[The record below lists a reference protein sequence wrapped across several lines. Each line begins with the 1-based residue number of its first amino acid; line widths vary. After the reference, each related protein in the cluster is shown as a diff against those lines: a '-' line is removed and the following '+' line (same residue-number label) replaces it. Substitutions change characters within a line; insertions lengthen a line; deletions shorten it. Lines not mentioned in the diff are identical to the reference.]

1 MILKNNIKIPLD
13 KFINEALYSK
23 SKGYYSKKNPIGKKG
38 DFITSPNISVMFSE
52 MIAIW
57 IVSLWENLGSPKKIN
72 IIELGAGSG
81 EMMSQILKTINNF
94 KKFKSSSKFYIHEK
108 SPYLK
113 KIQKEKTKKYGVKWI
128 DNLNKISKY
137 PSIFIA
143 NEFFDSLPIKQF
155 IKKENNW
162 FERFIHSQDKK
173 IRIIDI
179 KTRKTIIEKIIK
191 IKIDNNE
198 KFIEYSPLAFK
209 KLNII
214 SKIVRKNNG
223 GILIIDYGYNKKKMF
238 NTLQSVKNH
247 KKNNFLKNV
256 YQSDITHMIN
266 FHYYKK
272 KIKKMKLD
280 CIKLTTQREFLINM
294 GILKRAEIISKNVS
308 FSKKAD
314 IYFRLKRLIDKNEM
328 GLLFKVLF
336 ATKKINKNPISGF

>member
-1 MILKNNIKIPLD
+1 MILKNNIKISLD
-13 KFINEALYSK
+13 KFIDKALYNK
-23 SKGYYSKKNPIGKKG
+23 SKGYYEKKIPIGYKG
-38 DFITSPNISVMFSE
+38 DFITSPNISIMFSE

-81 EMMSQILKTINNF
+81 EMMNQILKTVDNF
-94 KKFKSSSKFYIHEK
+94 KKFKASSKFYIHEK
-108 SPYLK
+108 SVYLK
-113 KIQKEKTKKYGVKWI
+113 RAQKDKNKEYEVKWI
-128 DNLNKISKY
+128 DNLNKISNY

-155 IKKENNW
+155 VKKKNNW
-162 FERFIHSQDKK
+162 FEKFIHSKDKK
-173 IRIIDI
+173 LHTIDI
-179 KTRKTIIEKIIK
+179 KTKKSIIEKIIK
-191 IKIDNNE
+191 IKIDNE

-214 SKIVRKNNG
+214 SKIIRKNNG

-247 KKNNFLKNV
+247 KKNNFLENV

-266 FHYYKK
+266 FNYYKK

-314 IYFRLKRLIDKNEM
+314 IYYRLKRLIDKNEM

-336 ATKKINKNPISGF
+336 ATKKINKNPILGF

>member
-1 MILKNNIKIPLD
+1 MVLKNNIKISLD
-13 KFINEALYSK
+13 KFIDNALYNK
-23 SKGYYSKKNPIGKKG
+23 SKGYYSKKNPIGYKG
-38 DFITSPNISVMFSE
+38 DFITSPNISIMFSE

-81 EMMSQILKTINNF
+81 EMMYQILKTVDNF
-94 KKFKSSSKFYIHEK
+94 KKFKASSKFYIHEK
-108 SPYLK
+108 SMYLK
-113 KIQKEKTKKYGVKWI
+113 RIQKDKTKKYEVKWI
-128 DNLNKISKY
+128 DNLNKISNY
-137 PSIFIA
+137 PSIFVA

-155 IKKENNW
+155 VKKKNNW
-162 FERFIHSQDKK
+162 FERFIHSKNKK
-173 IRIIDI
+173 LHIIDI
-179 KTRKTIIEKIIK
+179 KTKKSIIEKIIK
-191 IKIDNNE
+191 IKINNE
-198 KFIEYSPLAFK
+198 KFIEYSPLAFE

-214 SKIVRKNNG
+214 AKIIRKNNG
-223 GILIIDYGYNKKKMF
+223 GMLIIDYGYNKRTMF

-247 KKNNFLKNV
+247 KKNNFLENV

-266 FHYYKK
+266 FNYYKK

-280 CIKLTTQREFLINM
+280 CVKLTTQREFLINM

-314 IYFRLKRLIDKNEM
+314 IYYRLKRLIDKNEM

-336 ATKKINKNPISGF
+336 ATKKINKNPILGF

>member
-1 MILKNNIKIPLD
+1 MILKNNIKISLD
-13 KFINEALYSK
+13 KFIDKALYNK
-23 SKGYYSKKNPIGKKG
+23 SKGYYEKKNPIGYKG
-38 DFITSPNISVMFSE
+38 DFITSPNISIMFSE

-81 EMMSQILKTINNF
+81 EMMNQILKTVDNF
-94 KKFKSSSKFYIHEK
+94 KKFKASSKFYIHEK
-108 SPYLK
+108 SVYLK
-113 KIQKEKTKKYGVKWI
+113 RSQKDKNKEYEVKWI
-128 DNLNKISKY
+128 DNLNKISNC

-155 IKKENNW
+155 VKKKNNW
-162 FERFIHSQDKK
+162 FEKFIHSKDKK
-173 IRIIDI
+173 LHTIDI
-179 KTRKTIIEKIIK
+179 KTKKSIIEKIIK
-191 IKIDNNE
+191 IKIDNE

-214 SKIVRKNNG
+214 SKIIRKNNG

-238 NTLQSVKNH
+238 NTLQSLKNH
-247 KKNNFLKNV
+247 KKNNFLENV

-266 FHYYKK
+266 FNYYKK

-314 IYFRLKRLIDKNEM
+314 IYYRLKRLIDKNEM

-336 ATKKINKNPISGF
+336 ATKKINKNPILGF

>member
-1 MILKNNIKIPLD
+1 MILKNNIKISLD
-13 KFINEALYSK
+13 KFIDKALYNK
-23 SKGYYSKKNPIGKKG
+23 SKGYYEKKIPIGYKG
-38 DFITSPNISVMFSE
+38 DFITSPNISIMFSE

-72 IIELGAGSG
+72 IIELGAGTG
-81 EMMSQILKTINNF
+81 EMMNQILKTVDNF
-94 KKFKSSSKFYIHEK
+94 KKFKASSKFYIHEK
-108 SPYLK
+108 SVYLK
-113 KIQKEKTKKYGVKWI
+113 RAQKDKNKEYEVKWI
-128 DNLNKISKY
+128 DNLNKISNY

-155 IKKENNW
+155 VKKKNNW
-162 FERFIHSQDKK
+162 FEKFIHSKDKK
-173 IRIIDI
+173 LHTIDI
-179 KTRKTIIEKIIK
+179 KTKKSIIEKIIK
-191 IKIDNNE
+191 IKIDNE

-214 SKIVRKNNG
+214 SKIIRKNNG

-247 KKNNFLKNV
+247 KKNNFLENV

-266 FHYYKK
+266 FNYYKK

-314 IYFRLKRLIDKNEM
+314 IYYRLKRLIDKNEM

-336 ATKKINKNPISGF
+336 ATKKINKNPILGF

>member
-1 MILKNNIKIPLD
+1 MILKNNIKISLD
-13 KFINEALYSK
+13 KFIDKALYNK
-23 SKGYYSKKNPIGKKG
+23 SKGYYAKKNPIGYKG
-38 DFITSPNISVMFSE
+38 DFITSPNISIMFSE

-72 IIELGAGSG
+72 IIELGAGTG
-81 EMMSQILKTINNF
+81 EMMNQILKTVDNF
-94 KKFKSSSKFYIHEK
+94 KKFKASSKFYIHEK
-108 SPYLK
+108 SVYLK
-113 KIQKEKTKKYGVKWI
+113 RSQKDKNKEYEVKWI
-128 DNLNKISKY
+128 DNLNKISNC

-155 IKKENNW
+155 LKKKNNW
-162 FERFIHSQDKK
+162 FEKFIHSKDKK
-173 IRIIDI
+173 LHTIDI
-179 KTRKTIIEKIIK
+179 KTKKSIIEKIIK
-191 IKIDNNE
+191 IKIDNE

-214 SKIVRKNNG
+214 SKIIRKNNG
-223 GILIIDYGYNKKKMF
+223 GILIVDYGYNKRKMF

-247 KKNNFLKNV
+247 KKNNFLENV

-266 FHYYKK
+266 FNYYKK
-272 KIKKMKLD
+272 IIKKMKLD

-314 IYFRLKRLIDKNEM
+314 IYYRLKRLIDEKEM
-328 GLLFKVLF
+328 GNLFKVMF
-336 ATKKINKNPISGF
+336 IKKKNNKYRLGFN